1 MDRSTKKDMSS
12 KRALLFN
19 ALRVFLAL
27 SIAFFLC
34 QIQLDF
40 LESYTYDLRV
50 RMRPTPSVSGNIET
64 VTIDN
69 KTQESLKRMPEALDY
84 VKFFD
89 ELAKAQPKAVIY
101 ISDFSDIIG
110 SYEDLETLATT
121 TKSLNFIVAN
131 DSRLPDKGLEEEFQL
146 LPPLQEIA
154 VESAPKTADAQSFAK
169 DGVTRRMVL
178 TLENELLLHPKLAG
192 LYNNKKAAHEYQGMF
207 QFKRTAQAYIDFR
220 PSGTYKP
227 VSFIDIANGE
237 FARDMYKDKIVIIGR
252 DTRSEV
258 SDYVMTPYSRDNTA
272 MSRVELHANILDTLI
287 LNSAPIPSPWWLN
300 VLATSLIAILT
311 VFVVLALR
319 PLQGLIILGL
329 TVFSYFAVCLLFF
342 MMTDFWLDMAHPLL
356 AIFICYY
363 FFIPYRLIV
372 ENRRSWEYYQ
382 RNRLLTQ
389 VEELKS
395 NFLRMMSHDLKTPIA
410 RIQGMAEMAL
420 REQDRLT
427 AQQLEALKNIT
438 SSSDEL
444 EHFIASVLNLGR
456 IESKDIKLHL
466 RSKDI
471 NALLIEVIKKS
482 EYLARQKNISIV
494 TEFEPMFSVKVD
506 EDLLR
511 QVFTNLVENAI
522 KYSPN
527 DSSIMI
533 STEEI
538 DGKVQV
544 QVADQGI
551 GISTDEIGNLFTKFY
566 RAKEIRDSE
575 VKGSGLG
582 LYLARYFVDLHKGQ
596 ISVESAPQQ
605 GSTFTV
611 ELPMNLN

>member
-1 MDRSTKKDMSS
+1 
-12 KRALLFN
+12 
-19 ALRVFLAL
+19 
-27 SIAFFLC
+27 
-34 QIQLDF
+34 
-40 LESYTYDLRV
+40 
-50 RMRPTPSVSGNIET
+50 
-64 VTIDN
+64 
-69 KTQESLKRMPEALDY
+69 
-84 VKFFD
+84 
-89 ELAKAQPKAVIY
+89 
-101 ISDFSDIIG
+101 
-110 SYEDLETLATT
+110 
-121 TKSLNFIVAN
+121 
-131 DSRLPDKGLEEEFQL
+131 
-146 LPPLQEIA
+146 
-154 VESAPKTADAQSFAK
+154 
-169 DGVTRRMVL
+169 
-178 TLENELLLHPKLAG
+178 
-192 LYNNKKAAHEYQGMF
+192 
-207 QFKRTAQAYIDFR
+207 
-220 PSGTYKP
+220 
-227 VSFIDIANGE
+227 
-237 FARDMYKDKIVIIGR
+237 
-252 DTRSEV
+252 
-258 SDYVMTPYSRDNTA
+258 
-272 MSRVELHANILDTLI
+272 
-287 LNSAPIPSPWWLN
+287 
-300 VLATSLIAILT
+300 
-311 VFVVLALR
+311 
-319 PLQGLIILGL
+319 
-329 TVFSYFAVCLLFF
+329 
-342 MMTDFWLDMAHPLL
+342 
-356 AIFICYY
+356 
-363 FFIPYRLIV
+363 
-372 ENRRSWEYYQ
+372 
-382 RNRLLTQ
+382 
-389 VEELKS
+389 
-395 NFLRMMSHDLKTPIA
+395 MMSHDLKTPIA

-427 AQQLEALKNIT
+427 TQQLEALKNIT

-444 EHFIASVLNLGR
+444 EHFIASILNLGR